1 LLKFVKSDPTK
12 AREDLYC
19 PASRVCVFPTVIS
32 HVNRRGEM
40 KIMQATSMK
49 PFSYETFPSAG
60 LVAYF
65 SMEIAIN
72 PAMPTYSGGLGVLA
86 GDTLRSAADLGV
98 PLVAFTLAHRK
109 GYFKQ
114 HLDGSGVQSE
124 DVQPWNPAD
133 FCTEEPERITVSI
146 EDRTVTVRCWRYDL
160 VGRYGHVVPIYLLDT
175 DLDENSGWDR
185 GLTDHLYGGDT
196 NYRLQQEIVLG
207 MGGVRMANAL
217 GHRVNVYHMN
227 EGHAALLTLALIER
241 ELGGGPL
248 GAPTEADLALVRQ
261 RCVFTTHTPV
271 PAGHDRFSLEQT
283 IRILGGDRSARLER
297 LGCYRD
303 GMLNMTLLALKF
315 SRYANAV
322 AMQHAKVSRAM
333 FPEFTIDSITNGV
346 HSPTWVSEPIQ
357 QMLDANFSS
366 WRRDNLYL
374 RNAIDLPENQ
384 ILSAHARAKEALLGE
399 VAARTGL
406 VLNPNV
412 LTLGFARRVATYKRA
427 TLLFTDPERLV
438 EIANAAG
445 GLQIIYAGKA
455 HPQDEPGKALIQQ
468 VVEDAARF
476 SNGMLRIVYLENY
489 DWDLG
494 ALLTAG
500 VDVWVNT
507 PKRPYEAS
515 GTSGMKAALNGVPS
529 LSILDGWWI
538 EGCIEGVTGWAIE
551 DGADDTEEAASLY
564 KKLETAVVPLYLEAP
579 EKWARLMRTT
589 LAFNGSYFN
598 TNRMVKQYT
607 RNAYYPVKLI
617 EQARVEEEAYAE

>member
-1 LLKFVKSDPTK
+1 MPST
-12 AREDLYC
+12 
-19 PASRVCVFPTVIS
+19 PA
-32 HVNRRGEM
+32 
-40 KIMQATSMK
+40 K
-49 PFSYETFPSAG
+49 PFSYETFPTAG
-60 LVAYF
+60 VVAYF

-72 PAMPTYSGGLGVLA
+72 PGMPTYSGGLGVLA

-98 PLVAFTLAHRK
+98 PLVAFSLVHRK
-109 GYFKQ
+109 GYFQQ
-114 HLDGSGVQSE
+114 HLDSRGVQSE
-124 DVQPWNPAD
+124 EVQPWNPSD
-133 FCTEEPERITVSI
+133 FCTEEPARITVSV
-146 EDRTVTVRCWRYDL
+146 EDRIVTVRAWRYDL
-160 VGRYGHVVPIYLLDT
+160 VGRYGHIVPIYLLDT
-175 DLDENSGWDR
+175 DLDGNSGWDR

-227 EGHAALLTLALIER
+227 EGHAALLTLALIESQ
-241 ELGGGPL
+241 LGGGPL
-248 GAPTEADLALVRQ
+248 GVSTESDLALVRQ
-261 RCVFTTHTPV
+261 KCVFTTHTPV
-271 PAGHDRFSLEQT
+271 PAGHDRFSTEQT
-283 IRILGGDRSARLER
+283 IRILGGDRTARLEK
-297 LGCYRD
+297 LGCYRE

-315 SRYANAV
+315 SRYANGV
-322 AMQHAKVSRAM
+322 AMQHAKVSQAM
-333 FPEFTIDSITNGV
+333 FPEFAINSITNGV
-346 HSPTWVSEPIQ
+346 HAPTWVSEPIQ
-357 QMLDANFSS
+357 QVLDENISS

-374 RNAIDLPENQ
+374 RNAIDLPEKE
-384 ILSAHARAKEALLGE
+384 ILTAHARAKENLLAE
-399 VAARTGL
+399 VGSRTGI
-406 VLNPNV
+406 VLDPKV

-438 EIANAAG
+438 EIANQAG

-455 HPQDEPGKALIQQ
+455 HPQDEPGKALIQK
-468 VVEDAARF
+468 VVEDAAKV
-476 SNGMLRIVYLENY
+476 NNNLLKIVYLENY
-489 DWDLG
+489 AWDLG

-507 PKRPYEAS
+507 PRRPYEAS

-551 DGADDTEEAASLY
+551 DGANDVEEAVSLY
-564 KKLETAVVPLYLEAP
+564 KKLEQAVVPLYLKAP
-579 EKWARLMRTT
+579 EAWARLMRTT

-617 EQARVEEEAYAE
+617 EPVKVEEEEYARK